1 MEQKTDRRIRK
12 TKRLLRQGFAKL
24 MQTKSIKEITV
35 KELVEEVDINR
46 STFYLHYTDIYDML
60 EKVEDELMEEIIT
73 LIPSASE
80 QIENMNQSYPFIFN
94 LFTMLDQNRDIC
106 TSLVGPH
113 GDLSFVTRIENYIF
127 SNSEKYHSRFF
138 PAASEDE
145 MKYVHAYCIT
155 GCVGIVKKWLT
166 EPNEDSPEHMAKII
180 YNMLLSSLESFM
192 PQNKISRK
200 PKPLT

>member
-1 MEQKTDRRIRK
+1 
-12 TKRLLRQGFAKL
+12 
-24 MQTKSIKEITV
+24 
-35 KELVEEVDINR
+35 
-46 STFYLHYTDIYDML
+46 
-60 EKVEDELMEEIIT
+60 
-73 LIPSASE
+73 
-80 QIENMNQSYPFIFN
+80 
-94 LFTMLDQNRDIC
+94 MLDQNRDIC